1 MKTQS
6 FLSGTLTLLGAGIIT
21 KALGALFV
29 IPLTRLIGAEGV
41 GLLQMASPV
50 FVAVLVLSA
59 SGIPIATSKL
69 VSARLATG
77 DESGVRQ
84 VVSVCLGAMVPVGI
98 LLSYAMYAGAG
109 QIAAFLVRDPRVF
122 FPLRCL
128 SPAICFVTCSAVFRG
143 YFQGLR
149 IMAPT
154 AVCNVTEQAVRVIV
168 GLGLAYAF
176 LPRGVHWSAAG
187 AAIGGS
193 CGSLAGL
200 MLLIIYFIAV
210 GRDNVTQKGRRKPA
224 GPATR
229 SPDRWSALS
238 TLKEIVRLATP
249 VTIASLVW
257 PLQDFL
263 NAAVIPARLQHIGFS
278 VSHSA
283 ELYGRLSGMALGLV
297 ALPGVVTTA
306 MAINLVPQVAASYAK
321 GQRHR
326 TVQLTESAVRGALLV
341 GIPASVGLLT
351 LPTEIS
357 ALVFADPGAGVPLRI
372 MAFSATFLCLQQTTA
387 SVLNGLGKVG
397 IPLRN
402 GLIGAACATLA
413 NYVFTGIPGVDIKGA
428 AFGIG
433 LGFLITGLLNMIDC
447 GRLTGRG
454 LKLFMTGWR
463 AAAGS
468 AIMFPVVQGINC
480 LLFMRTLSYAVS
492 ACSAILT
499 GVVVYGLALI
509 FLGEFS
515 SREIAVIPVVGNSL
529 ARALRLVRGP
539 R

>member
-21 KALGALFV
+21 KALGALFI

-50 FVAVLVLSA
+50 FVAVLVLAA
-59 SGIPIATSKL
+59 SGVPVATSKL
-69 VSARLATG
+69 VSERLAVG
-77 DESGVRQ
+77 DESGSRQ
-84 VVSVCLGAMVPVGI
+84 VVSVCLGAMIPVGI
-98 LLSYAMYAGAG
+98 SLSYALYTGAG
-109 QIAAFLVRDPRVF
+109 LISAFMVRDPRVF

-154 AVCNVTEQAVRVIV
+154 AVSNMTEQAVRVIV
-168 GLGLAYAF
+168 GLWLAYAL

-200 MLLIIYFIAV
+200 LLLVTYFIVV
-210 GRDNVTQKGRRKPA
+210 GRGHVTQKSRWKPA
-224 GPATR
+224 NLSTQ
-229 SPDRWSALS
+229 SPDRRSFLS

-249 VTIASLVW
+249 VTVASLVW

-278 VSHSA
+278 VSRSA
-283 ELYGRLSGMALGLV
+283 ELYGHLSGMALGLV
-297 ALPGVVTTA
+297 AVPSVVTTA
-306 MAINLVPQVAASYAK
+306 MAINLVPQLSASHAK
-321 GQRHR
+321 GQRSR
-326 TVQLTESAVRGALLV
+326 TVQLTKSAVRGALLV
-341 GIPASVGLLT
+341 GIPASVGLMT

-357 ALVFADPGAGVPLRI
+357 ALVFGDPGAGVPLRL

-387 SVLNGLGKVG
+387 SVLNGVGKVG
-397 IPLRN
+397 LPLRN

-413 NYVFTGIPGVDIKGA
+413 NYVLTGIPGADIKGA
-428 AFGIG
+428 ALGIG
-433 LGFLITGLLNMIDC
+433 LGFLITGILNMIDC
-447 GRLTGRG
+447 GKLTGAG
-454 LKLFMTGWR
+454 LRLFITGWR
-463 AAAGS
+463 AAVGS
-468 AIMFPVVQGINC
+468 VIMFPVVQGINA
-480 LLFMRTLSYAVS
+480 LLLMGTLSSAVS
-492 ACSAILT
+492 ASCAIFA
-499 GVVVYGLALI
+499 GVLVYGLALI
-509 FLGEFS
+509 FLGELS
-515 SREIAVIPVVGNSL
+515 SREIAVIPVLGNSL
-529 ARALRLVRGP
+529 ARALRLAGRP

>member
-50 FVAVLVLSA
+50 FVAVLVLCA
-59 SGIPIATSKL
+59 SGIPVATSKL
-69 VSARLATG
+69 VSERLAVG
-77 DESGVRQ
+77 DESGIRQ
-84 VVSVCLGAMVPVGI
+84 VVSVCLGAMIPVGI
-98 LLSYAMYAGAG
+98 LLSYALYAGAG
-109 QIAAFLVRDPRVF
+109 LIAVFIVRDPRVF

-154 AVCNVTEQAVRVIV
+154 AVSSVTEQVVRVIV
-168 GLGLAYAF
+168 GLGLAYAL

-193 CGSLAGL
+193 CGSFAGL
-200 MLLIIYFIAV
+200 LLLIIYFMAV
-210 GRDNVTQKGRRKPA
+210 GKKNVTQKGRLKQTGLSTP
-224 GPATR
+224 
-229 SPDRWSALS
+229 SPDRRSSLS
-238 TLKEIVRLATP
+238 TLKEVARLATP
-249 VTIASLVW
+249 VTMASLVW

-263 NAAVIPARLQHIGFS
+263 SAAIIPARLQNIGFS
-278 VSHSA
+278 VSRSA

-297 ALPGVVTTA
+297 ALPGVLTTA
-306 MAINLVPQVAASYAK
+306 MAINLIPQVAASHAK
-321 GQRHR
+321 GQRRR
-326 TVQLTESAVRGALLV
+326 TVQLTKSAVRGALLV

-357 ALVFADPGAGVPLRI
+357 ALVFGDPGAGVPLRI
-372 MAFSATFLCLQQTTA
+372 MAFGATFLCLQQTTA
-387 SVLNGLGKVG
+387 SVLNGVGKVG
-397 IPLRN
+397 VPLRN

-433 LGFLITGLLNMIDC
+433 LGFLITGTLNMIDC
-447 GRLTGRG
+447 GKMTGSG
-454 LKLFMTGWR
+454 LKLFATGWR

-468 AIMFPVVQGINC
+468 AIMFPVVKGING
-480 LLFMRTLSYAVS
+480 LLLMRTLSSAVS
-492 ACSAILT
+492 ASCAILT
-499 GVVVYGLALI
+499 GVVVYGLALV
-509 FLGEFS
+509 FLGELS

-529 ARALRLVRGP
+529 ARAFRHVGGP

>member
-6 FLSGTLTLLGAGIIT
+6 FFSGTLTLLGAGIIT
-21 KALGALFV
+21 KALGALFI

-59 SGIPIATSKL
+59 SGVPVATSKL
-69 VSARLATG
+69 VSARLAIG

-84 VVSVCLGAMVPVGI
+84 VLSVCLGAMAPVGI
-98 LLSYAMYAGAG
+98 LLSYALYTGAG
-109 QIAAFLVRDPRVF
+109 LIAGFLVRDPRVF

-154 AVCNVTEQAVRVIV
+154 ALSNVTEQAVRVIV
-168 GLGLAYAF
+168 GLGLAYAL

-200 MLLIIYFIAV
+200 LLLIVYFMAV
-210 GRDNVTQKGRRKPA
+210 GRDNVTQKGTWKPA
-224 GPATR
+224 GLAAR
-229 SPDRWSALS
+229 LPDRGSSLS
-238 TLKEIVRLATP
+238 TLKEIVHLATP

-278 VSHSA
+278 ISRSA

-306 MAINLVPQVAASYAK
+306 MAINLVPQVAASHAK

-326 TVQLTESAVRGALLV
+326 TIQLTKNAVRGALLV
-341 GIPASVGLLT
+341 GIPASAGLFA

-357 ALVFADPGAGVPLRI
+357 ALVFGDPGAGVPLRI
-372 MAFSATFLCLQQTTA
+372 MAFGATFLCLQQTTA
-387 SVLNGLGKVG
+387 SVLNGVGKVSL
-397 IPLRN
+397 PLRN
-402 GLIGAACATLA
+402 GLIGAACATSV
-413 NYVFTGIPGVDIKGA
+413 NYVLTGIPGVDIKGA

-433 LGFLITGLLNMIDC
+433 IGFLVTGILNMIDC
-447 GRLTGRG
+447 GKLTGAG

-463 AAAGS
+463 AAIGS
-468 AIMFPVVQGINC
+468 AIMFPVVQAINS
-480 LLFMRTLSYAVS
+480 LLLMGTFNCAVS
-492 ACSAILT
+492 ASCAILT
-499 GVVVYGLALI
+499 GVAVYGLALI
-509 FLGEFS
+509 FLGELS
-515 SREIAVIPVVGNSL
+515 SREIGIIPVVGNSL
-529 ARALRLVRGP
+529 ARVLRLVGGP

>member
-21 KALGALFV
+21 KALGALFI
-29 IPLTRLIGAEGV
+29 IPLTRLVGAEGV

-50 FVAVLVLSA
+50 FVTVLVLCA
-59 SGIPIATSKL
+59 SGIPVATSKL
-69 VSARLATG
+69 VSERLAVG

-84 VVSVCLGAMVPVGI
+84 VVSVCLGAMIPVGI
-98 LLSYAMYAGAG
+98 LLSYALYSGAG
-109 QIAAFLVRDPRVF
+109 SIAAFIVRDPRVL

-143 YFQGLR
+143 YFQGRR

-154 AVCNVTEQAVRVIV
+154 AVSNVTEQVVRVIV
-168 GLGLAYAF
+168 GLGLAYAL

-200 MLLIIYFIAV
+200 LLLVIYFMVV
-210 GRDNVTQKGRRKPA
+210 GKKDVTQKGRWKPTSLST
-224 GPATR
+224 P
-229 SPDRWSALS
+229 SPDRRSSLS
-238 TLKEIVRLATP
+238 TLKEVVRLAWP
-249 VTIASLVW
+249 VTIAALVW

-263 NAAVIPARLQHIGFS
+263 SAAIIPTRLQHIGFS
-278 VSHSA
+278 VSRSA

-321 GQRHR
+321 GQRRR
-326 TVQLTESAVRGALLV
+326 TVQLTKSAVRGALLV

-357 ALVFADPGAGVPLRI
+357 ALVFGDPGAGVPLRI

-387 SVLNGLGKVG
+387 SVLNGVGKVG
-397 IPLRN
+397 LPLRN
-402 GLIGAACATLA
+402 GLIGVACATLA

-433 LGFLITGLLNMIDC
+433 LGFLITGILNTIDC
-447 GRLTGRG
+447 GKLTGAG

-463 AAAGS
+463 AAVGS
-468 AIMFPVVQGINC
+468 AIMFPVVQGING
-480 LLFMRTLSYAVS
+480 LLLMRTLSCAVS
-492 ACSAILT
+492 ASCAILT
-499 GVVVYGLALI
+499 GVVVYGLALV
-509 FLGEFS
+509 FLGELS
-515 SREIAVIPVVGNSL
+515 SREIAIIPVVGNSL
-529 ARALRLVRGP
+529 ARALRLVGGP